1 VNIWVFGYGS
11 LIWRPDFDY
20 TARRPA
26 RVYGWQRRFW
36 QGSHDHRG
44 VPHRPGRVV
53 TLVEAADAFCDGV
66 AYLVERHTVDATF
79 EALDH
84 REKNGYRRFNV
95 ELQIAGRKS
104 TPAAEESQAADF
116 SQAPHETTGQATGVV
131 YVAPTDNH
139 AFLGPAPLEEMA
151 QQILTCEGPSG
162 RNRDYLL
169 ELAASLRDL
178 DAEDPHVFELEALV
192 RSLEQW
198 T

>member
-1 VNIWVFGYGS
+1 MNIWVFGYGS

-20 TARRPA
+20 VSRRPA
-26 RVYGWQRRFW
+26 RVQGWQRRFW

-44 VPHRPGRVV
+44 IPERPGRVV
-53 TLVEAADAFCDGV
+53 TLVEAHDAFCDGV
-66 AYLVERHTVDATF
+66 AYLVERNTADATF

-84 REKNGYRRFNV
+84 REKNGYQRFSVN
-95 ELQIAGRKS
+95 LQLAGGER
-104 TPAAEESQAADF
+104 AR
-116 SQAPHETTGQATGVV
+116 GVV

-139 AFLGPAPLEEMA
+139 AFLGPAPLDEMA
-151 QQILTCEGPSG
+151 RQILRCEGPSG

-169 ELAASLRDL
+169 ELAQALRDL

>member
-1 VNIWVFGYGS
+1 MNIWVFGYGS

-66 AYLVERHTVDATF
+66 AYLVERHTVEATF

-84 REKNGYRRFNV
+84 REKNGYQRFNV
-95 ELQIAGRKS
+95 GLQLARRES
-104 TPAAEESQAADF
+104 SPAAEGSQAA
-116 SQAPHETTGQATGVV
+116 QEEAAQTTGVV
-131 YVAPTDNH
+131 YVAPKDNH

-151 QQILTCEGPSG
+151 RQILSCEGPSG
-162 RNRDYLL
+162 RNKDYLL
-169 ELAASLRDL
+169 KLAQSLRDL

>member
-20 TARRPA
+20 MARRPA
-26 RVYGWQRRFW
+26 RVHGWQRRFW

-44 VPHRPGRVV
+44 VPQRPGRVV
-53 TLVEAADAFCDGV
+53 TLVEAEGEFCDGV
-66 AYLVERHTVDATF
+66 AYLVERDLADATF

-95 ELQIAGRKS
+95 ELQFTGPGAQWAAGS
-104 TPAAEESQAADF
+104 QHALGAAAEGNRAS
-116 SQAPHETTGQATGVV
+116 GVV

-139 AFLGPAPLEEMA
+139 AFLGPAPLEDIA
-151 QQILTCEGPSG
+151 QQIFSSVGPSG
-162 RNRDYLL
+162 RNRDYLV
-169 ELAASLRDL
+169 ELAQALRDL

-192 RSLEQW
+192 RSLESW